1 LQSKEEFDAL
11 RECLGVNA
19 HHLKSLSLHLS
30 DWKTADDFWFLDH
43 TRLMEDGIRSNNFF
57 ASDIMGL
64 QPNKPGLSF
73 PSLQSL
79 SLTHLSFA
87 SAIYELSMA
96 FNFSGLRKLK
106 LWNCQGTFDLLDNI
120 VDSQQIIRLDSLEL
134 VVNAKQHTDLEEIS
148 TSKFLQAFSGLRDL
162 YLLLPL
168 LEWDVIANSVIGHL
182 STLKRLVLHART
194 TDIYDGLVRFEEHG
208 DGDVDWNNEL
218 ACIFVRANCDMV
230 GIGNRPAFMVSVP
243 KTPDVPP
250 HLRRRLTISFSSD
263 PT

>member
-1 LQSKEEFDAL
+1 
-11 RECLGVNA
+11 VNA
-19 HHLKSLSLHLS
+19 HHLESLSLHLS

-43 TRLMEDGIRSNNFF
+43 SSIVEGGIRSNNFF

-64 QPNKPGLSF
+64 QPNKSGLSF

-79 SLTHLSFA
+79 SLSHLSFT
-87 SAIYELSMA
+87 SAIYELSVA

-120 VDSQQIIRLDSLEL
+120 VDSQQVIRLDSLEL
-134 VVNAKQHTDLEEIS
+134 VVDAREHTDLEEIP

-162 YLLLPL
+162 YLLLPI
-168 LEWDVIANSVIGHL
+168 LEWNVITNGVMGHL

-194 TDIYDGLVRFEEHG
+194 IDMDDESDRFEEQM
-208 DGDVDWNNEL
+208 DGDVDWNKEL
-218 ACIFVRANCDMV
+218 ARLLVRANCDMV
-230 GIGNRPAFMVSVP
+230 GIGNPPAFMVSVP
-243 KTPDVPP
+243 KTPDAPW
-250 HLRRRLTISFSSD
+250 HLLSRLTNSFSST